1 MRIPIED
8 PGTMYDK
15 SKAQTPN
22 ISRRR
27 PCANDDMGIAGNDMV
42 HSDTLTSVEH
52 LWGRT
57 TDVPRGTEIVVD
69 TDTHAPPMRV
79 AENDFIE
86 RHEGAE
92 GKAVLVRRG
101 LHLKGAKYTET
112 RTLVDPDWPSF
123 DDDV

>member
-1 MRIPIED
+1 
-8 PGTMYDK
+8 MYDK
-15 SKAQTPN
+15 SNVQIPK

-27 PCANDDMGIAGNDMV
+27 PCAHDDMGMAGNDMV
-42 HSDTLTSVEH
+42 HSDTLASVEH
-52 LWGRT
+52 LWERT
-57 TDVPRGTEIVVD
+57 TNVPRGTGIVVD
-69 TDTHAPPMRV
+69 TDAHAPPMRV

-92 GKAVLVRRG
+92 GRAVLVRRG

-123 DDDV
+123 DDDVW